1 MWLKGSFLPRVG
13 PAVTQAGSLGPPG
26 QAAHVL
32 LVGAERI
39 FSFTSGLE
47 CDERGNSFI
56 SEADAKG
63 VGSGHAGQTLGIA
76 GKCWQEP
83 GQESI
88 STTKNK
94 YTPFALCDLVV
105 SVPQSL

>member
-47 CDERGNSFI
+47 CDERGNSFLFLKLKQRGRI
-56 SEADAKG
+56 WPCWPDPG
-63 VGSGHAGQTLGIA
+63 Y
-76 GKCWQEP
+76 CWQMLARTWP
-83 GQESI
+83 RI
-88 STTKNK
+88 DFNN
-94 YTPFALCDLVV
+94 
-105 SVPQSL
+105 